1 MYRALRG
8 GQKER
13 RGGDPKSRGCARMEG
28 CRSPGWQGAQVR
40 LEKEEISLGGDK
52 GKGL

>member
-1 MYRALRG
+1 MWKISYREKAEGRDA
-8 GQKER
+8 R
-13 RGGDPKSRGCARMEG
+13 REG